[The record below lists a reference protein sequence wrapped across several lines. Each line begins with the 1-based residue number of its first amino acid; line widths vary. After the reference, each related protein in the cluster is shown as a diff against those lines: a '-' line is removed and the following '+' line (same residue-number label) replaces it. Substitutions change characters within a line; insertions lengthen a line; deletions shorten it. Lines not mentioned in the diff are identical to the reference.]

1 MPSANVA
8 ELLEEAAA
16 RTPER
21 IALSAA
27 AGGDPES
34 GIACDR
40 VTYGELERRVER
52 VAAALR
58 AHGFET
64 GDRVLVFVPMS
75 IPLYVLLLGVFRAG
89 GVALFLD
96 PWCTPQQMAHV
107 CGLAQPRWF
116 AAVPKAFL
124 FLLRHRA
131 LRAIPWRLS
140 TTPFPCG
147 PRLTLPR
154 LLREGG
160 GDAAAAPRAA
170 GDTAMVTFTSG
181 TTGRPKGADRT
192 HGFLRAQHDIIRRVF
207 GYRAE
212 DTDLSTFPVFTLN
225 SLACGM
231 TAVLPHMDFRR
242 PTDADPDWILR
253 QLADEG
259 VTTVVG
265 SPAFFD
271 AVAGGAA
278 EDGRTCPAVRAA
290 FTGGGPVSFRTLHR
304 MQQLFPNARVQVA
317 YGSTEAEPIAHID
330 AGEVL
335 ATEGETAAGRG
346 ICVGRP
352 IEDIAC
358 RLVPPRDGPLDAAG
372 EVPAGAVG
380 EIAVAGPHVCR
391 SYYGDEDAVHRNK
404 IREPDGRVW
413 HRTGDLARRDEAG
426 RLWLAGRLSARIRR
440 GGETWD
446 PGCMDAAAGLL
457 ESVRAAAC
465 VGLPHDELGEALHV
479 CWSPAAGAGNGAG
492 NAIRALFAER
502 GWPLDGLHRLT
513 ELPTDARHNT
523 KIDRVRLRARLSGR
537 KTSAGFQR

>member
-21 IALSAA
+21 VALSAA
-27 AGGDPES
+27 AGGDPRSRIVCE
-34 GIACDR
+34 R
-40 VTYGELERRVER
+40 VTYAELERRVER

-58 AHGFET
+58 GHGFAA
-64 GDRVLVFVPMS
+64 GDRVLLFVPMS
-75 IPLYVLLLGVFRAG
+75 IPLYVLLLAVFRAG

-96 PWCTPQQMAHV
+96 PWCTPEQMAHV
-107 CGLAQPRWF
+107 CRLAEPRWF

-131 LRAIPWRLS
+131 LRAVPRRLS
-140 TTPFPCG
+140 TDPFPFG

-160 GDAAAAPRAA
+160 GDTAAAPRAA
-170 GDTAMVTFTSG
+170 EDTAMVTFTSG

-192 HGFLRAQHDIIRRVF
+192 HGFLRAQHDIISRVF
-207 GYRAE
+207 GYRAD

-242 PTDADPDWILR
+242 PADADPDWILR
-253 QLADEG
+253 QLADER
-259 VTTVVG
+259 VTTMVG

-271 AVAGGAA
+271 AVAGGVDDDRAC
-278 EDGRTCPAVRAA
+278 RTVRTA
-290 FTGGGPVSFRTLHR
+290 FTGGGPVSFGTLRR
-304 MQQLFPNARVQVA
+304 MQRVFPNARVKVA

-330 AGEVL
+330 AEDVL
-335 ATEGETAAGRG
+335 ATAADTAAGRG

-358 RLVPPRDGPLDAAG
+358 RLVPPRNGPLDEAG
-372 EVPAGAVG
+372 DVPAGDTG

-391 SYYGDEDAVHRNK
+391 SYYGDEDAVRRNK
-404 IREPDGRVW
+404 IRAPDGCVW

-426 RLWLAGRLSARIRR
+426 RLWLVGRLSARIRR
-440 GGETWD
+440 GNETWD
-446 PGCMDAAAGLL
+446 PGCMEAAAGLL
-457 ESVRAAAC
+457 DGVRAVAC
-465 VGLPHDELGEALHV
+465 VGWPRDGADQSLHL
-479 CWSPAAGAGNGAG
+479 CWVPKAGAGEATET
-492 NAIRALFAER
+492 AIRALFADR
-502 GWPLDGLHRLT
+502 GWPLDGVHRLA
-513 ELPTDARHNT
+513 ELPTDPRHNT
-523 KIDRVRLRARLSGR
+523 KVDRARLRARLERQQGG
-537 KTSAGFQR
+537 AG